1 HAYKEALNIEFTEE
15 KLVVYEEF
23 EVIFF

>member
-1 HAYKEALNIEFTEE
+1 NIEFTEE

>member
-1 HAYKEALNIEFTEE
+1 AYKEALNIEFTEE